1 MFVLP
6 SAYIAYNMENVT
18 DSECNMKSQD
28 DYGLRD
34 TLAQALHTLGNC
46 LAAHF
51 KHMYMLQI
59 HVYNFH
65 DSWPVGDLQLHE
77 VYITES

>member
-1 MFVLP
+1 
-6 SAYIAYNMENVT
+6 
-18 DSECNMKSQD
+18 MKSQD

-65 DSWPVGDLQLHE
+65 DSWPVGGLQLHE
-77 VYITES
+77 VYVTES